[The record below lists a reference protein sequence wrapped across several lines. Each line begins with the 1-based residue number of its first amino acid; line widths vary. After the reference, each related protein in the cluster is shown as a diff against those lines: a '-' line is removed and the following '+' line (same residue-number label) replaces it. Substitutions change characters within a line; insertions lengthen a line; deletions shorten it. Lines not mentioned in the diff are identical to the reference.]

1 MSAPVEEGDGLSRL
15 SGTELAHA
23 YVTSVEAAE
32 GTEHIGRQNRL
43 ARRRSNIVDALKARG
58 EARQVLERL
67 AQHSNEQVRANA
79 KGALDWLDKPAQ
91 EFAPEPL
98 REPQI
103 LWQCDHPPP
112 APLTRDEIAER
123 LRRSVPASRDRL
135 MDLALPAIGL
145 WPQRRADIPAVA
157 SRFGGTPLAPPDWE
171 WPTFEDEP
179 MLFVGQI
186 DCAEL
191 RGLPAAE
198 LLPPHGVLAFFGDH
212 DAVQGGDSLGMSAVY
227 HWPDADR
234 LVAAQPPIE
243 PILIFPACA
252 VAPRPIFDLPHPF
265 STAVSKLQFGKEERD
280 AYFDVWLEIREHGIP
295 RECVRYAGFSKLLG
309 WPDLLQNDLWRFESQ
324 DDARLLLQV
333 DSYCNG
339 ETLHGWG
346 TGGNLYYLLPEC
358 DLRARFYDNCDFEGQ
373 FT

>member
-1 MSAPVEEGDGLSRL
+1 MSASGEERDELSRL
-15 SGTELAHA
+15 SATELAQA
-23 YVTSVEAAE
+23 YVKSVEAEEA
-32 GTEHIGRQNRL
+32 TEHIGRQNRL
-43 ARRRSNIVDALKARG
+43 ARHRRNIVEALKTRG
-58 EARQVLERL
+58 EALQVLERL
-67 AQHSNEQVRANA
+67 AEHSNGQVRANA
-79 KGALDWLDKPAQ
+79 KGALDRLDKPAQ

-98 REPQI
+98 RWPQI

-112 APLTRDEIAER
+112 AALTRDEIAER

-135 MDLALPAIGL
+135 MDLTLPAIGL
-145 WPQRRADIPAVA
+145 WPQRRADIPAAA

-191 RGLPAAE
+191 RGLPGAE

-212 DAVQGGDSLGMSAVY
+212 DAVQGCDSLGMSAVY
-227 HWPDADR
+227 HWPGVDR
-234 LVAAQPPIE
+234 FVAAQPPID

-252 VAPRPIFDLPHPF
+252 MAPRPILDLPHPF
-265 STAVSKLQFGKEERD
+265 SHAVSKLQLGKEERE
-280 AYFDVWLEIREHGIP
+280 AYFDAWLEIREHGIP
-295 RECVRYAGFSKLLG
+295 RECVDYAGFSKLLG
-309 WPDLLQNDLWRFESQ
+309 WPHLLQNDLWRFESQ

-346 TGGNLYYLLPEC
+346 TGGSLYYLLPER
-358 DLRARFYDNCDFEGQ
+358 DLRARFYDNCEFEGQ

>member
-67 AQHSNEQVRANA
+67 AQHSSEQVRANA

-135 MDLALPAIGL
+135 MNLAPPAIGL

-157 SRFGGTPLAPPDWE
+157 SRFVGTPPAPPDWE

-179 MLFVGQI
+179 MLFVRSI
-186 DCAEL
+186 ARSCAACRRL
-191 RGLPAAE
+191 NHCRRMGCSLSSAITTRSRAVI
-198 LLPPHGVLAFFGDH
+198 LLA
-212 DAVQGGDSLGMSAVY
+212 
-227 HWPDADR
+227 
-234 LVAAQPPIE
+234 
-243 PILIFPACA
+243 
-252 VAPRPIFDLPHPF
+252 
-265 STAVSKLQFGKEERD
+265 
-280 AYFDVWLEIREHGIP
+280 
-295 RECVRYAGFSKLLG
+295 
-309 WPDLLQNDLWRFESQ
+309 
-324 DDARLLLQV
+324 
-333 DSYCNG
+333 
-339 ETLHGWG
+339 
-346 TGGNLYYLLPEC
+346 
-358 DLRARFYDNCDFEGQ
+358 
-373 FT
+373 